1 MQKDELLEYLSK
13 VISTF
18 KSSRTSEAEFGIIP
32 SGLTISKK
40 KIIRNRYIYIRY
52 LFTCFGVV
60 LTYCGSYHRSNS
72 TRHSTVECS
81 FLDIW
86 S

>member
-40 KIIRNRYIYIRY
+40 KIIRNRYIY
-52 LFTCFGVV
+52 
-60 LTYCGSYHRSNS
+60 
-72 TRHSTVECS
+72 
-81 FLDIW
+81 
-86 S
+86 